1 MMGRLEKDQDMM
13 LTELTSVPGAALP
26 VQALKDHLRLGSGF
40 TDDALQDGLI
50 ESYLRAAMAAIE
62 GRIGKALIARS
73 YRLTLEDWRQGNEQ
87 PLPVAPV
94 TAIASVTVFDAA
106 NAATVVAADRWRLVA
121 DLARPKLAAVGV
133 LLPVVPMDGRAEVV
147 FTAGFGAAWAAVPDD
162 LAQAVLLLAA
172 QYYENRHDDG
182 RGNAGLPHAVQ
193 VLIERWRTV
202 RVLGGGAA

>member
-1 MMGRLEKDQDMM
+1 MM

-40 TDDALQDGLI
+40 TDDALQNGLI

-62 GRIGKALIARS
+62 GRIGKALIART
-73 YRLTLEDWRQGNEQ
+73 YKLVLEDWRQGNEQ

-94 TAIASVTVFDAA
+94 SAIASVTVYDAA
-106 NAATVVAADRWRLVA
+106 NVATEIAANRWQLVA
-121 DLARPKLAAVGV
+121 DMARPKLAAVGV

-147 FTAGFGAAWAAVPDD
+147 FTAGFGAVWSVVPAD

-172 QYYENRHDDG
+172 QYYENRHETG
-182 RGNAGLPHAVQ
+182 QAVGLPKAVQ

>member
-1 MMGRLEKDQDMM
+1 MM

-40 TDDALQDGLI
+40 TDGALQDGLI

-62 GRIGKALIARS
+62 GRIGKALIART
-73 YRLTLEDWRQGNEQ
+73 YNLVLEDWRQGDEQ

-94 TAIASVTVFDAA
+94 SAIASVTVFDAA
-106 NAATVVAADRWRLVA
+106 NTATVIAADRWHLVQ
-121 DLARPKLAAVGV
+121 DMQRPKLAAVGV

-147 FTAGFGAAWAAVPDD
+147 FTAGFGAAWSAVPAD

-172 QYYENRHDDG
+172 QYYENRHESG
-182 RGNAGLPHAVQ
+182 QAVAGLPKAVQ